1 MDTVAPSIEDSRMM
15 TETKVRNLLT
25 HRCSTQ
31 LCRAHRGVGLGSC
44 LASKLCACLEFYA
57 RVKRQRSAKSFDQ
70 ICSGE
75 VSLASSRKSIRH
87 VVRSLRPT
95 ITTSP

>member
-31 LCRAHRGVGLGSC
+31 LCRAHHGVGLGSC
-44 LASKLCACLEFYA
+44 LTSKLCACFEFYA
-57 RVKRQRSAKSFDQ
+57 RVKRQRPAKSFDQ

-75 VSLASSRKSIRH
+75 VSLASSRTSFH
-87 VVRSLRPT
+87 HPMCSLRPT

>member
-1 MDTVAPSIEDSRMM
+1 VDTVAPSIEDSRMM